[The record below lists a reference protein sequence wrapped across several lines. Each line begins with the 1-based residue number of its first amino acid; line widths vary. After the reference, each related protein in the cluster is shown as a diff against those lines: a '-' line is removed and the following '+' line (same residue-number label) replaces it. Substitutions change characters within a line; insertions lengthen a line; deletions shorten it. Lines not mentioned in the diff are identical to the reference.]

1 MAVRKRTSDPDAAGA
16 VRETSR
22 VCSFALTFFFSFYG
36 TATRSGL
43 SAFVCG
49 IVDVMPWGHA
59 AQQRRHVAI
68 VRSNDVSWHT
78 SADCAA

>member
-1 MAVRKRTSDPDAAGA
+1 MAVRKRTSDPDAARA

-22 VCSFALTFFFSFYG
+22 VCSFALTFFFFILRNGASKRVIYV
-36 TATRSGL
+36 SL
-43 SAFVCG
+43 W
-49 IVDVMPWGHA
+49 IVDMPWGHA

-68 VRSNDVSWHT
+68 VHSNVVSWHT